1 MRIANS
7 TVIYNFLSGLNKSQ
21 GRMNDYQKQLTD
33 GKIVHNPSDDPVRA
47 IRSLRLNTNLITN
60 EQFTQNAK
68 DAKSWLNQTD
78 EALSSMTRVFSRIR
92 EIVVD
97 AISPNPS
104 IAYTAAATEIDGLIN
119 KAVEL
124 ANTQNGD
131 RYVFAG
137 QQDKV
142 VGGPFELTA
151 IAGVEQ
157 VVYRGD
163 DNKISMRLQAGAA
176 NPREDSV
183 NVTGVDLFG
192 PLATAGGNAVSTLF
206 RSLLDIKDQLA
217 TGNPDMNF
225 LSTTAL
231 TSIDAVSDR
240 VLLNQT
246 EIGARQATYEM
257 SENLLLNNFTTIYEN
272 TSANDDI
279 DLARVTVDF
288 KNSENL
294 YNAALAVGARIMP
307 QSLVDFLR

>member
-7 TVIYNFLSGLNKSQ
+7 TMIYNFLSGLNKSQ
-21 GRMNDYQKQLTD
+21 GRMSDLQKQLTD
-33 GKIVHNPSDDPVRA
+33 GKLVHNPSDDPVRA
-47 IRSLRLNTNLITN
+47 IRSLRLNTNLMTN

-68 DAKSWLNQTD
+68 DAQSWLNQTD
-78 EALSSMTRVFSRIR
+78 QALASMTQVLSRAR

-97 AISPNPS
+97 AVSPNPS
-104 IAYTAAATEIDGLIN
+104 IAFTAAATELDGLIN
-119 KAVEL
+119 KLVEL
-124 ANTQNGD
+124 SNTQTGD

-142 VGGPFELTA
+142 TGGPFELTT

-183 NVTGVDLFG
+183 NITGAELFG
-192 PLATAGGNAVSTLF
+192 PMNTAGGSAVSSLF

-217 TGNPDMNF
+217 TGNPDPNW
-225 LSTTAL
+225 LSNTAL
-231 TSIDAVSDR
+231 TTIDAVSDK

-257 SENLLLNNFTTIYEN
+257 SANLLLNNYTTIYEN

-279 DLARVTVDF
+279 DLAKVTVDF
-288 KNSENL
+288 KSSENL
-294 YNAALAVGARIMP
+294 YNAALAVGAKVMP
-307 QSLVDFLR
+307 QSLVDFLS

>member
-7 TVIYNFLSGLNKSQ
+7 TIIYNFLSGLNKSQ
-21 GRMNDYQKQLTD
+21 GRMNDYQKQMSD

-47 IRSLRLNTNLITN
+47 IRSLRLNTNLMTN

-68 DAKSWLNQTD
+68 DAQSWLNQTD
-78 EALSSMTRVFSRIR
+78 EALSGMSELLARAR
-92 EIVVD
+92 EIVID
-97 AISPNPS
+97 AVSPNPS

-142 VGGPFELTA
+142 VGGPFERTT
-151 IAGVEQ
+151 IAGIEQ
-157 VVYRGD
+157 VIYRGD
-163 DNKISMRLQAGAA
+163 NNKISLRLQTGAA
-176 NPREDSV
+176 NPREDSI
-183 NVTGVDLFG
+183 NVTGTELFG
-192 PLATAGGNAVSTLF
+192 PMDATGADPVSTIF
-206 RSLLDIKDQLA
+206 RSLLDIKDELA

-231 TSIDAVSDR
+231 TSLDTISDN

-246 EIGARQATYEM
+246 EIGARMATYEM
-257 SENLLLNNFTTIYEN
+257 SENLLLNNYTTIYEN
-272 TSANDDI
+272 TAANDSI
-279 DLARVTVDF
+279 DLAKVTVDF

-294 YNAALAVGARIMP
+294 YNAALAIGARIMP
-307 QSLVDFLR
+307 QSLVDFLQ